1 MNIDDLKK
9 VKDFLYE
16 IRRKWHDLGI
26 ELEVKA
32 EELEV
37 IEAQYSDLG
46 VCLRKMLLVW
56 LKNHLKPPTWE
67 AIEVALESKA
77 INELE
82 LAARAGRNLILL
94 PCPMLL
100 LYSAS
105 SALPCSPPA
114 VHPLLALYCLQ
125 YILHSFY
132 LCSLCSQI
140 KSYKQLQLFLTAADE
155 ASSHY
160 NTEHTDDASRMDSRE
175 VETAKIAMCLS
186 AL

>member
-67 AIEVALESKA
+67 AIEAALESKA

-100 LYSAS
+100 LLLVLL
-105 SALPCSPPA
+105 LPCHASPP
-114 VHPLLALYCLQ
+114 PPPPPPP
-125 YILHSFY
+125 
-132 LCSLCSQI
+132 CSLCSAPSPGSLLSSVYTAFLLSVLSLLPDQI
-140 KSYKQLQLFLTAADE
+140 L
-155 ASSHY
+155 
-160 NTEHTDDASRMDSRE
+160 
-175 VETAKIAMCLS
+175 
-186 AL
+186 